1 MLGFVVCTGCVEL
14 GLQARNLA
22 IDMRTAASSQKAS
35 KGAPKGSAKVA
46 AQPEEA
52 VSPLASPPSTT
63 LPEAPLAPSAGL
75 ASGVD
80 SRAASEHASWAVKWA
95 SWPAHHRVAV
105 AHAAVVVILA
115 GAVAALVLVVAGPDE
130 TNTTDGF
137 RSRWIG
143 PSLLLV
149 PLGVAARAKLG
160 AKLNPKRPPYFL
172 GTLAGNLTAVALVA
186 FTKAW
191 AAAHPV
197 GDNDDGGGGG
207 GSDDDSGEE
216 TARLV
221 LAALGTGFA
230 GCLSTASTLASE
242 VRVLIT
248 PLPDEGK
255 NRDDKVKAPP
265 PLFPSGAYKYAGATA
280 ASSVAL
286 ALAIYA
292 PLRDADWG

>member
-1 MLGFVVCTGCVEL
+1 MCTGCVEL

-22 IDMRTAASSQKAS
+22 IDMRAAALKKKAS
-35 KGAPKGSAKVA
+35 KGTAKGSAKVA
-46 AQPEEA
+46 AQPEGA
-52 VSPLASPPSTT
+52 VSPHASPPSTT
-63 LPEAPLAPSAGL
+63 PPVAPLPPSAGL

-80 SRAASEHASWAVKWA
+80 SSATSEPASWAVKWA

-105 AHAAVVVILA
+105 AHAAVVAILVT
-115 GAVAALVLVVAGPDE
+115 AVAAALFLVVARPDG
-130 TNTTDGF
+130 TNAADGF

-143 PSLLLV
+143 LSLLLA

-172 GTLAGNLTAVALVA
+172 GTLAGNLAAVALVA
-186 FTKAW
+186 FAKAW

-197 GDNDDGGGGG
+197 DD
-207 GSDDDSGEE
+207 DDDSGGGSSSDDSSEE

-248 PLPDEGK
+248 PLPDKGRD
-255 NRDDKVKAPP
+255 RDDTDKSPP
-265 PLFPSGAYKYAGATA
+265 PLFLSGAYKYAGATA